1 MQNKNV
7 TIVSY
12 VDVALSMADSEIET
26 LVGDGL
32 ISIS

>member
-12 VDVALSMADSEIET
+12 VDAALRLADTEIET